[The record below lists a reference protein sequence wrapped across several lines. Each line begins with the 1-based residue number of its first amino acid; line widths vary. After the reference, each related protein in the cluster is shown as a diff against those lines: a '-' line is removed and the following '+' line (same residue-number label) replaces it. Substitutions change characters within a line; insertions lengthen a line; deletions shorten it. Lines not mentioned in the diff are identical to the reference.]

1 MDNSEWQG
9 MFFGFA
15 SVTNQS
21 QARAQNARGMDHS
34 EWQGRFFGFTSVT
47 NQSQTRIWHGA
58 SLQEGFRE
66 IHPAISV
73 AHYLEVMHC

>member
-1 MDNSEWQG
+1 MGNSKWQCTL
-9 MFFGFA
+9 FGFA

-21 QARAQNARGMDHS
+21 PTRAQNARGMEHPR
-34 EWQGRFFGFTSVT
+34 WQFTLFGFASVT